1 MVDERLFNY
10 LSLTLCMSLLITAMS
25 NLFDAVADCN

>member
-1 MVDERLFNY
+1 MVDKMMFNY

-25 NLFDAVADCN
+25 NLFDAVAECN